1 MIVKNYGE
9 LGDKSVNKTFR
20 EVQWFVVKK
29 VTDDCNV
36 TVAVNTSNGE
46 MSYPKS
52 AGKLGGDVIAEF
64 DHLRGKEVTRRG
76 EQGEMLEHGRVTTF
90 TAEKINDLLETAY
103 NNVKAKMVVCVGEQ
117 GMQLWLF
124 AGNRTCGGEDEDIFD
139 TAIRWLTTER

>member
-9 LGDKSVNKTFR
+9 LGDKSVNRTFR

-52 AGKLGGDVIAEF
+52 DGKLSGDVIAEF

-103 NNVKAKMVVCVGEQ
+103 NNVKAKMVVCVGE
-117 GMQLWLF
+117 
-124 AGNRTCGGEDEDIFD
+124 
-139 TAIRWLTTER
+139 